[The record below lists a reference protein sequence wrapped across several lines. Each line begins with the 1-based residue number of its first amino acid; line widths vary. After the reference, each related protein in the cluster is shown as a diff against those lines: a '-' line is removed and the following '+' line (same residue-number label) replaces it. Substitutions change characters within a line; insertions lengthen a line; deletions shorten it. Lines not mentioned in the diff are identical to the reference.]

1 MTSARR
7 IREAGGTAWYGPRDL
22 FGRDGKYETMVFNE
36 FEEDDYLTELSAGY
50 EWFININPVEETP
63 DSADVGSV
71 NNDWETWNEE

>member
-1 MTSARR
+1 
-7 IREAGGTAWYGPRDL
+7 
-22 FGRDGKYETMVFNE
+22 MVFNE